1 MKAIAALAFLC
12 SLSIPANQSLLL
24 PGSPADYAEVA
35 DNASLSN
42 LPELTAEAW
51 IFPAVS
57 GSQSNGVDCV
67 VAQYSSALGFG
78 PFALSYYRDIER
90 MRPIVNW
97 SLLGFQFFDGDVE
110 VPLGQW
116 THVAM
121 TYGGGFLRLY
131 VDGVLDKQVAASTA
145 GGIGE
150 LQLPYRIGSQAGSS
164 ENTFAGLIDE
174 VRLWDVV
181 RTEEQI
187 FDSQAGLAPGDDEG
201 LIGYW
206 RMQDLPTSPVL
217 RDSSAFGNHAQLFGA
232 AETNVA
238 DVVPKLASKKAA
250 PRGQFPL
257 GGDPTI
263 P

>member
-1 MKAIAALAFLC
+1 MKTIACLASLFSLAIP
-12 SLSIPANQSLLL
+12 SNQSLLL

-238 DVVPKLASKKAA
+238 DVVPKIASKKAA